1 MDGSVNASELATL
14 SLIGRGGIGVG
25 AGNQGYGYGYGGQFA
40 DVSSNAVRV
49 EAGNRQTSASI
60 ENLLDQNQFAAANK
74 NVVDGHNRIIDTLT
88 SHDQRQSDMTVN
100 AEFRTSDRLRD
111 IERELAANAR
121 EAAKC
126 CCDAQ
131 LLAVQNQAKTDS
143 GLAQILAN
151 QACDTRVQ
159 DAVANAQQNAKLD
172 AILASNCRSNGNGNG
187 NGQG

>member
-14 SLIGRGGIGVG
+14 SLIGRGGVGVG
-25 AGNQGYGYGYGGQFA
+25 AGNYGYGYDGNFA
-40 DVSSNAVRV
+40 DASSNAVRV

-111 IERELAANAR
+111 IEREMAANAR

-126 CCDAQ
+126 CCDSQ
-131 LLAVQNQAKTDS
+131 LLAVQNQAKTDA

-159 DAVANAQQNAKLD
+159 DAVANAMQNSKLD
-172 AILASNCRSNGNGNG
+172 ALLAGRGNGNG
-187 NGQG
+187 